1 MKTVLIILITAM
13 ALTGLVAAQD
23 LVKGVQKGGPVELS
37 GLSGDIFDEAFFQS
51 NGWTFDA
58 TSYGMT
64 PSQAAFLKGDANEGK
79 GLGVAAKK
87 RAFVGSVVPGG
98 A

>member
-1 MKTVLIILITAM
+1 MKLLIIALIAF
-13 ALTGLVAAQD
+13 AAIDIASSQD
-23 LVKGVQKGGPVELS
+23 LIKGTQKGGPVELS
-37 GLSGDIFDEAFFQS
+37 GLSGDIFDGAFFQS
-51 NGWTFDA
+51 DGWTFDA